1 MLAEYLPSFLTL
13 TVIQMVGVMSPGP
26 DFAVVMRN
34 SLIYSRKVGIY
45 TAIGA
50 ALGTLVHISYI
61 LLGVGTIIAKT
72 EWLFLIFKY
81 CGAGYLIYIGIKG
94 LMTKKANNAINI
106 SDISNQPSISGSKG
120 LWIGFFTNVANP
132 KAMLF
137 FLSLLAAFITPSK
150 PNMVIFV
157 YACII
162 IFTTMIWFTCVAV
175 CFSNYKL
182 RSFFYS
188 NKHIVEWVTGGML
201 ILLGVKILF
210 TNATV

>member
-1 MLAEYLPSFLTL
+1 MLVDYLPSFLTL
-13 TVIQMVGVMSPGP
+13 TVIQILGVMSPGP

-34 SLIYSRKVGIY
+34 SLVHSRKVGIC

-72 EWLFLIFKY
+72 EWLFLTFKY

-94 LMTKKANNAINI
+94 LMTKKETSAIGI
-106 SDISNQPSISGSKG
+106 SDISNQPPIPASKG

-137 FLSLLAAFITPSK
+137 FLSLFSAFITPSK
-150 PNMVIFV
+150 PNIVIFV

-182 RSFFYS
+182 RLFFYS
-188 NKHIVEWVTGGML
+188 NKHVVEWVTGGML

-210 TNATV
+210 TSASV